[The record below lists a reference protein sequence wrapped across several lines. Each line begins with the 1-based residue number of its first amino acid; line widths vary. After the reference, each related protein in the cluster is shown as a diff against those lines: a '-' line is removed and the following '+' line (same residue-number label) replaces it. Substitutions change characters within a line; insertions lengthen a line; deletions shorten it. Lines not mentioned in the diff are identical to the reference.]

1 MKADAY
7 ISLAV
12 GLSEMQAE
20 MALEQFV
27 GNEQVLEMTA
37 LVEMMLGK
45 FVSKEADFV
54 TMGGLVEVI
63 ELDKLVGFE
72 TETHN

>member
-45 FVSKEADFV
+45 FVGKEADFV